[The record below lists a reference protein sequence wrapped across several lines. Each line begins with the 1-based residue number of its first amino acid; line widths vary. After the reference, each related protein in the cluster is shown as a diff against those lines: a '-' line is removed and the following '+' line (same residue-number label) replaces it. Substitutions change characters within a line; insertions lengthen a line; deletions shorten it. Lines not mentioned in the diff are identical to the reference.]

1 MFPSGRPR
9 FLSRIPFAILRF
21 MTRLPLL
28 SLFAL
33 ALSAQTPAETDS
45 PYLFRNPSVS
55 KTHVAFEY
63 ANDIWTVPRTGGM
76 ASRLTTGV
84 GPETTPF
91 YSPDGKWIAF
101 TGHYDGSV
109 DVFIVP
115 AEGGVP
121 QRLTW
126 HPGNDI
132 ALAWTPDSQRV
143 VFSSSRAAN
152 SPRYAQLFSVSTNGG
167 AAEALPLPVGY
178 EAAYFPDGKRL
189 AYVPMG
195 RAFAAWK
202 RYRGGMT
209 TPVWIADLATSK
221 VEKIP
226 RDNSNDYC
234 PMVLNGKVYF
244 LSDREGA
251 VTLFHYDPQSKK
263 VSRTLENKGMD
274 FKSASAGPDAIA
286 IEQFGALHLFDPKS
300 NKLAPLN
307 IRVSG
312 DLAEVRERLVKV
324 GDRISSA
331 SISPTGVRAVF
342 EARGEVLTVPA
353 EKGDPR
359 NLTNSTSVME
369 RYPAWSPDGK
379 SIAYFSDASGE
390 YELHISSQ
398 SGTGEVKKIRVEDK
412 PTFYFGPVWSPDSK
426 KIAFR
431 DAHLQVWVVDVES
444 SQAKVI
450 DKDRFWGRPLTPAW
464 SPDSKWLTYAKTI
477 QNYMGAV
484 FAYNLADAKATQI
497 TDGMS
502 DARNPVFD
510 RDGKYLYFTASTD
523 SGPSLQRDIQSG
535 ARTSTSSLYM
545 IVLSK
550 ADPSPFAPESDEEK
564 VAETPKPDAPKS
576 DGPKPEGPAPPKP
589 NSNGPNPNAP
599 KAAEVKI
606 DFDNIL
612 QRVLSIP
619 MPARRYLGLQTG
631 KAGTLLAMELPNTG
645 NPFGGG
651 GVTVHRFD
659 VKERRGDVVLG
670 GAQSFVLASNGEKYL
685 YRQGNNWI
693 IATLR
698 PLPPRGAPGG
708 APPPGGPPPPAL
720 KTADLEVRVNPREEW
735 AQIYRDAWRIQREM
749 FYDPGL
755 HGVNIA
761 DFQAKYRKY
770 LANVSSRRELNYL
783 MADMMGEISVGHLG
797 VGGGDNPDL
806 KIVPTGLLG
815 ADYEIANNRYRF
827 ARIFNGE
834 NWNPGLNAPLTQPG
848 VNVNVGDYLLAVDGR
863 DVTPADD
870 VYKFFEAK
878 SGKQVRLRV
887 GPNADGSASREVTVQ
902 PIGNEAGLRNLAWIE
917 DNRRKVEKA
926 TNGRVAYI
934 YMPDT
939 SFGGL
944 TNFTRYFYSQ
954 VGKEAVIVDERY
966 NGGGQLATD
975 IVAQLNLKPLSRVAT
990 RDGLDELQPQ
1000 GAIYGPKAMLINEW
1014 AGSGGDAMPWYF
1026 RRAGTGPLIGKRTWG
1041 GLVGR
1046 AGAPQLMDGG
1056 FVSAPSSAV
1065 WDPASSKWIAENVG
1079 VEPDIEVENE
1089 PEQVRQGRDPQLE
1102 KAIEYIMAELAK
1114 KPATDPKRP
1123 AYPNYQIPGGAP
1135 TPATANAT
1143 RK

>member
-1 MFPSGRPR
+1 MLQFMPR
-9 FLSRIPFAILRF
+9 LML
-21 MTRLPLL
+21 LPLL
-28 SLFAL
+28 
-33 ALSAQTPAETDS
+33 ALSLHGQPAPEADS
-45 PYLFRNPSVS
+45 PYLFRNPTVS

-63 ANDIWTVPRTGGM
+63 ANDLWTVPRSGGM
-76 ASRLTTGV
+76 ATRLTTGV

-126 HPGNDI
+126 HPGNDV

-143 VFSSSRAAN
+143 VFASSRESN
-152 SPRYAQLFSVSTNGG
+152 SPRYPKLFSVSINGG

-178 EAAYFPDGKRL
+178 EAAYFPDAKKV

-251 VTLFHYDPQSKK
+251 VTLYTYDPQSKK
-263 VSRTLENKGMD
+263 VTRALENKGMD
-274 FKSASAGPDAIA
+274 FKAASAGPDAIA
-286 IEQFGALHLFDPKS
+286 IEQFGALHLYDPKT
-300 NKLAPLN
+300 NKLSPLN
-307 IRVSG
+307 VRVSG

-324 GDRISSA
+324 GDRLGSPA
-331 SISPTGVRAVF
+331 ISPTGMRAVF
-342 EARGEVLTVPA
+342 EARGEILTVPA

-359 NLTNSTSVME
+359 NLTNTSNVME

-379 SIAYFSDASGE
+379 SIAFFSDASGE
-390 YELHISSQ
+390 YELHIANQ
-398 SGTGEVKKIRVEDK
+398 SGTGEVKKIRIEQK
-412 PTFYFGPVWSPDSK
+412 PTFYYGPNWSPDSK

-431 DAHLQVWVVDVES
+431 DAHLQVWIVDVES
-444 SQAKVI
+444 GQAKVV
-450 DKDRFWGRPLTPAW
+450 DKDRFWGRPLNPVW

-484 FAYNLADAKATQI
+484 FVYNLADAKATQI

-502 DARNPVFD
+502 DARSPVFD

-523 SGPSLQRDIQSG
+523 SGPSLQPDIQSG
-535 ARTSTSSLYM
+535 ARTSTSSIYL

-550 ADPSPFAPESDEEK
+550 SDPSPFAPESDEEK
-564 VAETPKPDAPKS
+564 VAEAPKPDAPK
-576 DGPKPEGPAPPKP
+576 PESPAPPKP
-589 NSNGPNPNAP
+589 NGPPAP
-599 KAAEVKI
+599 KVAEVKI

-631 KAGTLLAMELPNTG
+631 KAGTLLATEAPN
-645 NPFGGG
+645 NPFGAGG
-651 GVTVHRFD
+651 ATVHRFD
-659 VKERRGDVVLG
+659 VKERRGDAPLAG
-670 GAQSFVLASNGEKYL
+670 IQGFVMASNGEKLL

-693 IATLR
+693 ISTLR
-698 PLPPRGAPGG
+698 PLPPRNAPPGG
-708 APPPGGPPPPAL
+708 PGGGPPPPAL

-755 HGVNIA
+755 HGVNVA

-770 LANVSSRRELNYL
+770 LANISSRRELTYL
-783 MADMMGEISVGHLG
+783 MQDMMGEISVGHLN
-797 VGGGDNPDL
+797 VGGGDNPEL
-806 KIVPTGLLG
+806 KTVQTGLLG

-834 NWNPGLNAPLTQPG
+834 NWNPGLTAPLTQPG

-863 DVTPADD
+863 DVTAADS

-878 SGKQVRLRV
+878 SGKQVRLHV
-887 GPNADGSASREVTVQ
+887 GPNPDGSGSREVTVQ
-902 PIGNEAGLRNLAWIE
+902 PVSNEGGLRNLAWIE

-939 SFGGL
+939 AFGGL

-1056 FVSAPSSAV
+1056 IVTAPSSAV

-1089 PEQVRQGRDPQLE
+1089 PDLVRQGRDPQLE
-1102 KAIEYIMAELAK
+1102 KAIEHIMAELAK
-1114 KPATDPKRP
+1114 KPAAEPKRP
-1123 AYPNYQIPGGAP
+1123 GYPNYQIPGGAP